1 MRTRRS
7 DPSRP
12 GWTRIRSGRGFRY
25 LDEHGSPIPSEAR
38 DRIDALAIP
47 PAWTEVWICPDD
59 RGHIQAVGRD
69 EAGRRQY
76 LYHDAWRAKQNQVKF
91 DRMLDL
97 AATLSS
103 ARRLVTR
110 DMRAEPGSRA
120 RALGAAFRLLDAAYL
135 RIGSERFAH
144 DHGSVG
150 LTTLLGKHA
159 HVSGDRVTLDF
170 PGKSGVEW
178 ASHVDDADLAE
189 VLRGLKKRGPSAH
202 LLAWRDGDTWR
213 ALSAAE
219 VNDYVR
225 LRAGDE
231 FSSKD
236 FRTLHGTIV
245 AARAL
250 AGTDAKATT
259 TKTARQRAIA
269 EAVRQASDTLG
280 NTPAVARSSY
290 VDPRVFDR
298 FTAGDTIDTSGA
310 PERALRRL
318 VLGDD

>member
-7 DPSRP
+7 DPAGP
-12 GWTRIRSGRGFRY
+12 GWTRVKHGRGFRY
-25 LDEHGSPIPSEAR
+25 LDERAR
-38 DRIDALAIP
+38 PLPKKARQHILSLAIP
-47 PAWTEVWICPDD
+47 PAWTDVWICPDD

-76 LYHDAWRAKQNQVKF
+76 LYHEAWRARRNQVKF

-97 AATLSS
+97 AATLSA
-103 ARRLVTR
+103 ARKLVTR
-110 DMRAEPGSRA
+110 DLRAEPGSRA

-150 LTTLLGKHA
+150 LTTLLGRHA
-159 HVSGDRVTLDF
+159 HISGDRVTLDF

-178 ASHVDDADLAE
+178 ASHVDDADLAD
-189 VLRGLKKRGPSAH
+189 VLRGLKKRGPRAH

-213 ALSAAE
+213 ALNAAE

-225 LRAGDE
+225 LRTGDE

-250 AGTDAKATT
+250 AAAKNATS
-259 TKTARQRAIA
+259 KTARQRAIT

-290 VDPRVFDR
+290 IDPRVFDR
-298 FTAGDTIDTSGA
+298 FTAGDTIDTVGA
-310 PERALRRL
+310 PEPALRQL
-318 VLGDD
+318 ILGDA